1 MVRKS
6 SKKERG
12 APPARPRKYTEKMND
27 GPESLHQWSG
37 WAELKIYQS
46 LYRQGLGGWK
56 PWVTWTEWLYNS
68 ANTYWYLLC
77 SRSFITG
84 VPNLWDLRWSWCD
97 NNRNKVHNKCNV
109 LESSW
114 NGYSPSPWSMEKL
127 SSMKPVPGAKKIG
140 DHCLI
145 SPNATLFNMRAI
157 IYICLFEF
165 KLLK

>member
-12 APPARPRKYTEKMND
+12 ASPARPRKCMEKMND

-37 WAELKIYQS
+37 WAELKIYQR
-46 LYRQGLGGWK
+46 LYWLGLVGWK

-84 VPNLWDLRWSWCD
+84 IPNLWDLMIWGGADVIIIETKCTINGMCLNHPETVIPLPLVHGKIVFHEASAWCQKD
-97 NNRNKVHNKCNV
+97 WG
-109 LESSW
+109 S
-114 NGYSPSPWSMEKL
+114 
-127 SSMKPVPGAKKIG
+127 
-140 DHCLI
+140 
-145 SPNATLFNMRAI
+145 
-157 IYICLFEF
+157 
-165 KLLK
+165 LLYKH